1 MRKPQLFAPENHP
14 ARSICGIKL
23 AHNLAHKNVQNVQLK
38 QWMLCC
44 ALNGS
49 FIKLFSGGLRVA
61 LGLQID
67 HPTEDHRTV
76 VPR

>member
-38 QWMLCC
+38 QWMQYMQCE
-44 ALNGS
+44 
-49 FIKLFSGGLRVA
+49 FF
-61 LGLQID
+61 LGNL
-67 HPTEDHRTV
+67 V
-76 VPR
+76 VPTKNPIRRKSLKLATLAVNVARL